1 MKKIAVM
8 QPTYLP
14 WYGYFGLIDYVDEFI
29 FLNNVQFEKRS
40 WQSRNL
46 IKSNEKKLM
55 LSIGVSSKGKFFQ
68 NLDQVLILQESKN
81 KKKHLKA
88 IELNYKKTKY
98 FNDYFPLLSNIYNH
112 DYKYLKD
119 FNIAIIN
126 LVCGILDIK
135 TKITHSNDIRLNFDS
150 KVDRLVKICKYL
162 DAESYI
168 SPEGSKNYLNDTKL
182 FEINKI
188 NLKYFN
194 MKSFTY
200 NQLGK
205 NFISN
210 LSIIDL
216 IFNEGPK
223 ALKIIRKNIVIF

>member
-40 WQSRNL
+40 WQSRNF

-68 NLDQVLILQESKN
+68 NLDQVLILEELKN

-98 FNDYFPLLSNIYNH
+98 FNEYFPLLSNIY
-112 DYKYLKD
+112 DQEYKYLKD
-119 FNIAIIN
+119 LNIAIIN
-126 LVCGILDIK
+126 LVCGLLNIK
-135 TKITHSNDIRLNFDS
+135 TKITHSNNLKLNFDS
-150 KVDRLVKICKYL
+150 KIDRLVEICKCL
-162 DAESYI
+162 NAKSYI

-182 FEINKI
+182 FETNKI
-188 NLKYFN
+188 DLRYFN
-194 MKSFTY
+194 MKNFTY
-200 NQLGK
+200 NQNGGD
-205 NFISN
+205 FISN
-210 LSIIDL
+210 LSVIDL

-223 ALKIIRKNIVIF
+223 ALKIIRKNITIF